1 MSDKAFDLVL
11 VIICVILLIVFLYPI
26 IYVVSSSFS
35 SGSAISSGKVFLWP
49 VNFSTY
55 GYRWVFSNKIIWT
68 GYRNTF
74 IYAVF
79 GTIFH
84 LVMTTCLAYP
94 LSRRDYQ
101 GKPFMQKFLTIAMF
115 FGGGL
120 IPTFIIVVNLGL
132 YDNPLWMILIGCVG
146 ISHAILM
153 RPYFQTNIPYE
164 LLESAKIDGITDLG
178 YLIKI
183 VLPLSKAIF
192 SVIMLYSLVGKW
204 NDYMTPLL
212 YLRNREYYPL
222 QLIVNEM
229 LNSTNMDTSQL
240 SQADQSLKDGLQ
252 AQLDGVKYAL
262 IVVAVVPMLAIYPF
276 VQKFFEKGVTMGSIK
291 G

>member
-1 MSDKAFDLVL
+1 MAKRKRSLGMSDKAFDLVL

-101 GKPFMQKFLTIAMF
+101 G
-115 FGGGL
+115 
-120 IPTFIIVVNLGL
+120 
-132 YDNPLWMILIGCVG
+132 
-146 ISHAILM
+146 
-153 RPYFQTNIPYE
+153 
-164 LLESAKIDGITDLG
+164 
-178 YLIKI
+178 
-183 VLPLSKAIF
+183 
-192 SVIMLYSLVGKW
+192 
-204 NDYMTPLL
+204 
-212 YLRNREYYPL
+212 
-222 QLIVNEM
+222 
-229 LNSTNMDTSQL
+229 
-240 SQADQSLKDGLQ
+240 
-252 AQLDGVKYAL
+252 
-262 IVVAVVPMLAIYPF
+262 
-276 VQKFFEKGVTMGSIK
+276 
-291 G
+291 

>member
-1 MSDKAFDLVL
+1 
-11 VIICVILLIVFLYPI
+11 
-26 IYVVSSSFS
+26 
-35 SGSAISSGKVFLWP
+35 
-49 VNFSTY
+49 
-55 GYRWVFSNKIIWT
+55 
-68 GYRNTF
+68 
-74 IYAVF
+74 
-79 GTIFH
+79 
-84 LVMTTCLAYP
+84 
-94 LSRRDYQ
+94 
-101 GKPFMQKFLTIAMF
+101 FMQKFLTIAMF

-146 ISHAILM
+146 ISHAIMM
-153 RPYFQTNIPYE
+153 RTYFQTNIPYE